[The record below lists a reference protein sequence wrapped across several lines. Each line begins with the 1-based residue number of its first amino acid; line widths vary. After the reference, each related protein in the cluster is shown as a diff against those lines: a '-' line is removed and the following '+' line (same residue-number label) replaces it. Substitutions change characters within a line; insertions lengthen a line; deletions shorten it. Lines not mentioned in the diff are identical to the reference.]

1 MVINGFSFLA
11 GDDGDDGEEG
21 GANSCFFNSVV
32 LNSFGTFKLIFP
44 SASGA
49 TGGEEGRVFVL
60 R

>member
-11 GDDGDDGEEG
+11 GDDGEEG